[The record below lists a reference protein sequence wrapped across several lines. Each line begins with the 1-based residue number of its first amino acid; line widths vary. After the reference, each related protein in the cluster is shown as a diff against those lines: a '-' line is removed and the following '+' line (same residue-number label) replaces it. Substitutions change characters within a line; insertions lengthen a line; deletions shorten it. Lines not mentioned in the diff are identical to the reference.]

1 MLPEYQEFYELL
13 LADFH
18 YHENEKKA
26 EMEMIEACFRSSLEC
41 WGKIGN
47 LARKNGFCDESE
59 EIGFFKEVKPT
70 FGACLEYY
78 TFRYHALLFAPVDN
92 PGEMRRFWHWEE
104 KKMRR
109 FFDDNREFCAYLR
122 GGDTRRDKE
131 YFLRCPSAFAESRPW
146 GDNVLEL
153 ETDLLSPKDHL
164 VTIIKAYDR
173 YGKFIETKL
182 LNHLEA

>member
-1 MLPEYQEFYELL
+1 MLPEYQEYYQLL

-18 YHENEKKA
+18 YHENEQKA
-26 EMEMIEACFRSSLEC
+26 EVEMIEACFKRSLDC

-47 LARKNGFCDESE
+47 LARKNGFRDESE

-78 TFRYHALLFAPVDN
+78 TFRYHALLFAPVDD
-92 PGEMRRFWHWEE
+92 PAVMKRFWHWEE
-104 KKMRR
+104 KKMQR
-109 FFDDNREFCAYLR
+109 FFDDNREFCTYIR
-122 GGDTRRDKE
+122 DGDTRRDKE
-131 YFLRCPSAFAESRPW
+131 YFLRCPS
-146 GDNVLEL
+146 

>member
-1 MLPEYQEFYELL
+1 MLPEYQEYYQLL

-26 EMEMIEACFRSSLEC
+26 EMEMIEACFKSSLDR
-41 WGKIGN
+41 WGKINN
-47 LARKNGFCDESE
+47 LARQNGFRDEAE

-78 TFRYHALLFAPVDN
+78 TFRYHALLFSPVDD
-92 PGEMRRFWHWEE
+92 PAEMKRFWQWED
-104 KKMRR
+104 KKMQR
-109 FFDDNREFCAYLR
+109 FFDDNREFCSYVR
-122 GGDTRRDKE
+122 EGDTSKDRE
-131 YFLRCPSAFAESRPW
+131 YFLRSPSAHVESRLS
-146 GDNVLEL
+146 GDLIHEL

-182 LNHLEA
+182 LNYFEA